1 MEINIDTIVSS
12 YATIT
17 LFLLM
22 LSIGLREG
30 FANLTLLW
38 RRPGLLFRCV
48 LASFVLV
55 PIASM
60 AIDAI
65 FPLSDPV
72 RAGMAAMAIC
82 PGAPMLYRKLSGM
95 KANTALAGS
104 YQVTMS
110 LFAVVLVPLWIVIIN
125 LLYLRQNPSSISEVA
140 RQIAYVQ
147 LIPITAG
154 MVIRG
159 WVPSLADDLLEP
171 TDKISSRMLLGI
183 LILIVIVGLP
193 EILRVG
199 VVTVLGVVLFIAATI
214 LIGHY
219 LGGADPKNRIALAL
233 ANSSRNAGLALALVA
248 INFENEGRV
257 LGTIGAIALLS
268 AVAGAIYVNLYRK
281 KLGLI
286 GNRQVASND

>member
-1 MEINIDTIVSS
+1 MDINIDTIVSS

-22 LSIGLREG
+22 LSISLREG
-30 FANLTLLW
+30 FANLTVLW
-38 RRPGLLFRCV
+38 RRPGLLFRCL

-60 AIDAI
+60 AVDAI
-65 FPLSDPV
+65 VPMSDPV

-95 KANTALAGS
+95 KVNTALAGS

-110 LFAVVLVPLWIVIIN
+110 LFAVVLVPLWIILIN
-125 LLYLRQNPSSISEVA
+125 ILYLRQNPNSISDVA
-140 RQIAYVQ
+140 QQIAYVQ

-154 MVIRG
+154 MAIRG
-159 WVPSLADDLLEP
+159 CVPSLADDLLEP
-171 TDKISSRMLLGI
+171 TEKISSRMLLGA
-183 LILIVIVGLP
+183 LIIVLIVGLP
-193 EILRVG
+193 QILRVG

-214 LIGHY
+214 VIGHY
-219 LGGADPKNRIALAL
+219 LGGADPENRIALAL

-281 KLGLI
+281 KLGVVDTQKVTA
-286 GNRQVASND
+286 NN

>member
-1 MEINIDTIVSS
+1 MDINIDTVVSS
-12 YATIT
+12 YASIT

-22 LSIGLREG
+22 LTIGLREG
-30 FANLTLLW
+30 FANLTVLW
-38 RRPGLLFRCV
+38 RRPGLLVRCL
-48 LASFVLV
+48 LASFVFV

-65 FPLSDPV
+65 IPMSDPV
-72 RAGMAAMAIC
+72 RAGMAAMAVC

-95 KANTALAGS
+95 KVNTSLAGS

-110 LFAVVLVPLWIVIIN
+110 LFAVVLVPLWIIIIN
-125 LLYLRQNPSSISEVA
+125 LLYFKQNPHTISDVA
-140 RQIAYVQ
+140 QQIAYVQ

-154 MVIRG
+154 MVIRS

-199 VVTVLGVVLFIAATI
+199 VVTVLGVVLFLAATI
-214 LIGHY
+214 VIGHY
-219 LGGADPKNRIALAL
+219 LGGSDPENRIALAL

-248 INFENEGRV
+248 TNFENEGQV

-281 KLGLI
+281 KLGLVSHNQI
-286 GNRQVASND
+286 VSND

>member
-1 MEINIDTIVSS
+1 MNIDIDTVVSS

-22 LSIGLREG
+22 LTIGLREG
-30 FANLTLLW
+30 FTNLTVLW
-38 RRPGLLFRCV
+38 RRPSFLLRCL

-65 FPLSDPV
+65 VPMGDPV
-72 RAGMAAMAIC
+72 RAGMAAMAVC

-95 KANTALAGS
+95 KVDTALAGS

-110 LFAVVLVPLWIVIIN
+110 LFAVVLVPLWIIIIN
-125 LLYLRQNPSSISEVA
+125 LLYLRQNPNSIGDVA
-140 RQIAYVQ
+140 RQIAYMQ

-193 EILRVG
+193 QILRLG
-199 VVTVLGVVLFIAATI
+199 AVTVLGVVLFIAATI
-214 LIGHY
+214 VIGHY
-219 LGGADPKNRIALAL
+219 LGGPDPKNRIALAL

-281 KLGLI
+281 QLGVVNTKKI
-286 GNRQVASND
+286 PNGN